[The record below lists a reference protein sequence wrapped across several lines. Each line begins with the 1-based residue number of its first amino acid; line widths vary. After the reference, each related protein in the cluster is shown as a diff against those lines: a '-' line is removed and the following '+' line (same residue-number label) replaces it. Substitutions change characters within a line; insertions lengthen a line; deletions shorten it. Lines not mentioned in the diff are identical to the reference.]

1 MLFAHFSKLVG
12 AVGCSLI
19 LGACSAA
26 PPASAG
32 SFEGVI
38 AGSGETGIMNLSI
51 DDTPDPETGSLPAF
65 GHMETAAANPY
76 VSTVTGALEE
86 PSPSLSAHADGG
98 GYAFE
103 GTSSGD
109 LLVGTY
115 RRYSAVDGAFALI
128 NTSQGPITRLCGSMS
143 GARGGTIALAMASSG
158 MAVAAMFL
166 ASGKAVV
173 LQGSS
178 DGVSASLQG
187 DSGHLSGSIHDGK
200 ATGEW
205 AIGADVGT
213 WTATPCVP

>member
-1 MLFAHFSKLVG
+1 MLVAHFSKLLGV
-12 AVGCSLI
+12 VGCSLI
-19 LGACSAA
+19 VGACSAA
-26 PPASAG
+26 TPAGPG

-51 DDTPDPETGSLPAF
+51 DETPDPETGSLPAF

-109 LLVGTY
+109 LLIGTY
-115 RRYSAVDGAFALI
+115 RRQNAIDGAFVLI
-128 NTSQGPITRLCGSMS
+128 NASHGPITRLCGSMS

-158 MAVAAMFL
+158 VAAAAIFL
-166 ASGKAVV
+166 GPGKAVV

-178 DGVSASLQG
+178 DGASASLLGEAGQ
-187 DSGHLSGSIHDGK
+187 LTGSIQGGK
-200 ATGEW
+200 AIGGW
-205 AIGADVGT
+205 SIGADTGT